1 MSYLHEQIIEGL
13 NSGVIG
19 VDADGVIVTSNSAA
33 CKYLNFGSDRSL
45 VGGKLA
51 DLKSAAPIAEVMD
64 EVLATGQPISR
75 RVLQVEVENG
85 EVREIGL
92 SASPLGGSD
101 SPSGVALLFT
111 DMTERR
117 ELERI
122 EKLNNQLITLGE
134 LTAGVVHELRNP
146 VSVISGMAE
155 LLLRGMDENAH
166 GYTAAKTILNEAS
179 QIEESIAQFLG
190 LAKPF
195 DMSPGKCSPD
205 EAAQRALQLCQRRAQ
220 EKEVDVSY
228 TPQESLPVLYADAER
243 ISQALGNLIT
253 NAIEAVDRG
262 GKVFLS
268 VREDTQQIVYE
279 VRDNG
284 PGIILEPG
292 EDIFKP
298 FFTKKEA
305 GTGLGLPIV
314 RRIISAHGGAVTY
327 ENEKKGGAKFI
338 LRIPTSP

>member
-13 NSGVIG
+13 TSGVIG
-19 VDADGVIVTSNSAA
+19 VDTDGVIVTANSVAGR
-33 CKYLNFGSDRSL
+33 YLNVATDKSI

-51 DLKSAAPIAEVMD
+51 DLKAAAPIAEVVE
-64 EVLATGQPISR
+64 EVLATGQPVSR
-75 RVLQVEVENG
+75 RVLQVEGENG
-85 EVREIGL
+85 AVREIGL

-101 SPSGVALLFT
+101 SPTGVALLFT

-122 EKLNNQLITLGE
+122 EKLNNQLVTLGE

-195 DMSPGKCSPD
+195 DMTPGKCSPD

-220 EKEVDVSY
+220 EKEVEVAY
-228 TPQESLPVLYADAER
+228 TPQEPLPVLYADAER

-253 NAIEAVDRG
+253 NAIEAVDHG
-262 GKVFLS
+262 GRVSLT
-268 VREDTQQIVYE
+268 VREDTQQIIYE
-279 VRDNG
+279 VTDNG
-284 PGIILEPG
+284 PGIDLEPG
-292 EDIFKP
+292 EDVFKP
-298 FFTKKEA
+298 FFTKKEG

-327 ENEKKGGAKFI
+327 ENSEEGGARFM